1 MSHRNA
7 LLVLVVG
14 LMVLQSGLTLSQLSA
29 DEAAS
34 SSRGMGSIHV
44 FRGGGGVRQPTFKPG
59 PTSLSAAAVKNLAEM
74 AGATPGTAFVKLSP
88 QLPSVTSRG
97 ALVFDR
103 PKLVET
109 GQNYAL
115 WGPPQTAALTSG
127 SEGALWL
134 WLHPS
139 TGHKYLIDCAVRST
153 SPNARFHVTGPA
165 GTAPMKVDAIPAGQH
180 LTFVLDAA
188 DNNWVSFQISGIGL
202 PNKNGLPTASH
213 VEWTFYSCE
222 VTNL

>member
-1 MSHRNA
+1 MSHRNSLR
-7 LLVLVVG
+7 LLVLS
-14 LMVLQSGLTLSQLSA
+14 LMVLQSGLTVSQLSA
-29 DEAAS
+29 DEVAAS
-34 SSRGMGSIHV
+34 SRGTGSVHV
-44 FRGGGGVRQPTFKPG
+44 FRGVGGVRQTTFKAG
-59 PTSLSAAAVKNLAEM
+59 PTSLSAAALKNLAGTM
-74 AGATPGTAFVKLSP
+74 GATPGTAFVKLSP
-88 QLPSVTSRG
+88 QLPSVSSRG

-103 PKLVET
+103 PALVET

-115 WGPPQTAALTSG
+115 WGPPETALTTG

-153 SPNARFHVTGPA
+153 SPNARFQVTGPA